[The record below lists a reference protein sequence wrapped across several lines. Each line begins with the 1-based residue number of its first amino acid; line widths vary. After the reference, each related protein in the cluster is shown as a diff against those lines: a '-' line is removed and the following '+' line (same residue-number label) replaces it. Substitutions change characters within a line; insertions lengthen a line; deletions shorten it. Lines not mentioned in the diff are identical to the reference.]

1 MKWLLRRKKRLSCLI
16 LILVFIVVINI
27 HLGLIQFNSHR
38 TPPWKRSRLKNSN
51 DQGSKSAIVN
61 NHNEERSTMCP
72 YLSLHNH
79 ELENITYGTCE
90 PHRPTE
96 QACELAGKLYS
107 LNPELGKC
115 KVVEPIGEV
124 CRIQIQQPP
133 ALFAVVCN
141 KMLCNESGGANGE
154 GNLKVYTLDPRD
166 GELKLKQR
174 FSTVRNLEKGLGNI
188 IRETIRNKFYFL
200 FIKCQAINS
209 PHAQSNEISQLLP
222 ISPQLTI
229 QFGKGT
235 RSKNVLN
242 VNILLLDSIS
252 RAHFYRSLPKTIS
265 TFKQWGKNSSKSS
278 ASVFDFELFQ
288 AVHGHTKEV
297 THALFTGRLVHPNS
311 GSDAVGMEELFGH
324 YKRAGYQTMWQEDLC
339 FKAIWGLMMDV
350 GAGSNW
356 ETLQKKLPNVF
367 IDHTGKCRIIAG
379 KFFCTALPRAPLTYF
394 TYGRGEDGHDNF
406 TTIKTGS

>member
-1 MKWLLRRKKRLSCLI
+1 
-16 LILVFIVVINI
+16 
-27 HLGLIQFNSHR
+27 
-38 TPPWKRSRLKNSN
+38 
-51 DQGSKSAIVN
+51 
-61 NHNEERSTMCP
+61 MCP

-278 ASVFDFELFQ
+278 AQCVWFRAVSSCSWSHKRSYPCTIYWSVSASKLWLRCC
-288 AVHGHTKEV
+288 GN
-297 THALFTGRLVHPNS
+297 GRVVWS
-311 GSDAVGMEELFGH
+311 
-324 YKRAGYQTMWQEDLC
+324 
-339 FKAIWGLMMDV
+339 
-350 GAGSNW
+350 
-356 ETLQKKLPNVF
+356 LQKGWLPDDVARGFVLQGDMGLDDGCWGGQQLGNPSEKAA
-367 IDHTGKCRIIAG
+367 KCVYW
-379 KFFCTALPRAPLTYF
+379 P
-394 TYGRGEDGHDNF
+394 HW
-406 TTIKTGS
+406 